1 MKPAFVFQL
10 SIVATLRSSA
20 LLLLSKL
27 TLLIFVCICCLI
39 FNRSFAQSPPLGGGG
54 ATYCNPIN
62 IDYGYSP
69 IPNFSEWGRHRAT
82 ADPVIVNYKGDY
94 YLFSTNQWGY
104 WWSSDMLNWKFISKK
119 FLRPWNETLNGN
131 RVYDDLCAPAVGII
145 GDTML
150 VFGSTYTSNFTIW
163 MSTNPKAN
171 DWKPLVD
178 SFDLGGW
185 DPSFFADDDGRLYMY
200 NGSSNKFPMYGI
212 ELNRK
217 TFKPIGTRK
226 EMYLLEPWRFGWQRF
241 GENMDNTFL
250 DPFIEG
256 SHMTKYKGKYYLQYG
271 APGTEFS
278 GYADGLLVGDHPL
291 GPFEATSDPLSIK
304 LGGFVRGAGH
314 GATFQDNNGNYWHV
328 STTVISV
335 KNTFE
340 RRLGIWPAG
349 FDKDGTMWCNT
360 TFGDYPHYIPAPQ
373 APKGKASPNPSK
385 GGALDPTNYMDFHE
399 LAGSQNPPL
408 GGRGASSLGSRG
420 AGFTGWML
428 LNYNKPVQVSSTLG
442 GYHPNNAVD
451 ELAKTYWSA
460 TSGDK
465 GEFIQ
470 TDLGNV
476 STVNA
481 VQINYADQDV
491 SFPKKMDSIFL
502 GKTFGLYHQYKLYS
516 SIDGK
521 KWTILVDKSNNKTDV
536 PHDYIELPQPAQARF
551 IKIENIHMPTG
562 KFAISGLR
570 VFGNG
575 NGAKP
580 DAVKDFIVLRTEK
593 DKRSAFIKWRPVDDA
608 FAYNIYYGTSP
619 DKLYTSIMVHS
630 NNEYWMKAM
639 DSQKTYYY
647 TIEAVNENGVSE
659 RLPVKKVE

>member
-1 MKPAFVFQL
+1 MKNIIF
-10 SIVATLRSSA
+10 SIILILICESA
-20 LLLLSKL
+20 AISQQK
-27 TLLIFVCICCLI
+27 
-39 FNRSFAQSPPLGGGG
+39 
-54 ATYCNPIN
+54 TYCNPIN
-62 IDYGYSP
+62 IDYGYTP

-119 FLRPWNETLNGN
+119 FLRPWNEG
-131 RVYDDLCAPAVGII
+131 YDELCAPAVGII
-145 GDTML
+145 GDTMI
-150 VFGSTYTSNFTIW
+150 VFGSTYTSKFTIW

-171 DWKPLVD
+171 EWKPLVD
-178 SFDLGGW
+178 SFDIGGW
-185 DPSFFADDDGRLYMY
+185 DPTFFTDDDGRLYMY

-217 TFKPIGTRK
+217 TFQPIGTRK

-241 GENMDNTFL
+241 GEHMDNTFL

-256 SHMTKYKGKYYLQYG
+256 SHMTKHNGKYYLQYG

-291 GPFEATSDPLSIK
+291 GPFTAMSDPLSIK

-314 GATFQDNNGNYWHV
+314 GATFQDNYNKYWHV

-349 FDKDGTMWCNT
+349 FDADGVMWCNT
-360 TFGDYPHYIPAPQ
+360 TFGDYPHYIPGLPTPQ
-373 APKGKASPNPSK
+373 KGAFDSANLKN
-385 GGALDPTNYMDFHE
+385 NNE
-399 LAGSQNPPL
+399 LSGSQNPPS
-408 GGRGASSLGSRG
+408 GGRGASSEDRG
-420 AGFTGWML
+420 PMWML

-442 GYHPNNAVD
+442 GYHANNAVD

-460 TSGDK
+460 TTDNK
-465 GEFIQ
+465 GEWIQ
-470 TDLGNV
+470 SDLGNA

-491 SFPKKMDSIFL
+491 SFPKEMDTIFL
-502 GKTFGLYHQYKLYS
+502 GKTIGLYHQYKLFY

-521 KWTILVDKSNNKTDV
+521 KWNVLADKRNNKTDV
-536 PHDYIELPQPAQARF
+536 PHDYIELPQPVQARF
-551 IKIENIHMPTG
+551 IKMENIHMPTG
-562 KFAISGLR
+562 KFAISGFR
-570 VFGNG
+570 IFGNG
-575 NGAKP
+575 NGEKP
-580 DAVKDFIVLRTEK
+580 DTVKTFFVLRTEK
-593 DKRSAFIKWRPVDDA
+593 DKRSAFIKWSPVDNA

-619 DKLYTSIMVHS
+619 DKLYTNIMIHS

-639 DSQKTYYY
+639 DSQKPYYFC
-647 TIEAVNENGVSE
+647 IESVNENGTSE
-659 RLPVKKVE
+659 RTKVIRVD